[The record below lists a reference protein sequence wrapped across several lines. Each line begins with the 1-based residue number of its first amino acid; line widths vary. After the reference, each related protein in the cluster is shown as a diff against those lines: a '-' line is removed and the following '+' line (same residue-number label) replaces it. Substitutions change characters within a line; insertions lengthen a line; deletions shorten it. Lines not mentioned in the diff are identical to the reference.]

1 MTTDAGNKI
10 SIDAETCTGCGLCIL
25 SCPVDVI
32 RLDATSGKAIVAYGR
47 DCQVCYLCEEDC
59 PTHSITLS
67 HDISNSRRFSTYDQ
81 FGLKV

>member
-1 MTTDAGNKI
+1 MSVGASKI
-10 SIDAETCTGCGLCIL
+10 SIDVDTCTGCGLCIL

-32 RLDATSGKAIVAYGR
+32 RFDELTQNAVVAYGR

-59 PTHSITLS
+59 PSHSITLS

-81 FGLKV
+81 FDLKV